1 MSSFS
6 YYLKKARSMPPDAL
20 CAKIA
25 NKILNIAKNKF
36 QKMCD
41 VLGNTHINFNVPI
54 IKISYINIKNL
65 DISNI
70 NPDVADYLSKMYI
83 EHKFDLLGSGWV
95 KNSYDSAA
103 LGLEGY
109 RYDMNVAAPAN
120 APEGYEPIDWQ
131 KDFKS
136 GFRWSEKKWYK
147 DQRIA
152 HKP

>member
-1 MSSFS
+1 MYKII
-6 YYLKKARSMPPDAL
+6 YYLKKARSMPLDELAI
-20 CAKIA
+20 KIA

-65 DISNI
+65 DVSNI
-70 NPDVADYLSKMYI
+70 DPDVAKYLSRMYI

-95 KNSYDSAA
+95 KNSYDSAV
-103 LGLEGY
+103 LGLDGY
-109 RYDMNVAAPAN
+109 KYDMNAAAPAN
-120 APEGYEPIDWQ
+120 APECYEPIDWQ

-136 GFRWSEKKWYK
+136 GFRWSEKNGTKTS
-147 DQRIA
+147 A
-152 HKP
+152 